1 MVVYVDQAMWAWQ
14 GLKWCHLLADD
25 LDDLHRF
32 AASLGIKRTSFQAA
46 PKSSVPHYDLTAYER
61 KQAIARGAV
70 PCTRTEIVIIAR
82 RLRSK
87 GLSTTQP
94 HSDRGRERSARNS
107 APLSH
112 CRVRKRAGRASCDQD

>member
-61 KQAIARGAV
+61 QQAIAKGAV
-70 PCTRTEIVIIAR
+70 PCSRTEIVIIAR

-94 HSDRGRERSARNS
+94 HSDRGRKRSARNS
-107 APLSH
+107 APLSD
-112 CRVRKRAGRASCDQD
+112 GRR

>member
-1 MVVYVDQAMWAWQ
+1 MTVGALCLAVAFAALAGVLCRLGSWAKRAMVVYVDQAMWAWQ

-61 KQAIARGAV
+61 KQAIARGRGPV
-70 PCTRTEIVIIAR
+70 QPDGNRDHRTPPSV
-82 RLRSK
+82 
-87 GLSTTQP
+87 
-94 HSDRGRERSARNS
+94 
-107 APLSH
+107 
-112 CRVRKRAGRASCDQD
+112 

>member
-14 GLKWCHLLADD
+14 GLKWCHLLADN

-61 KQAIARGAV
+61 RQAIAKGAV
-70 PCTRTEIVIIAR
+70 PCSRTEIAIIAR
-82 RLRSK
+82 RLRSN

-94 HSDRGRERSARNS
+94 HSDRGRKRSDRSS
-107 APLSH
+107 AE
-112 CRVRKRAGRASCDQD
+112 

>member
-82 RLRSK
+82 RRGSAQRNLTRIEAEKGQLETRLR
-87 GLSTTQP
+87 
-94 HSDRGRERSARNS
+94 
-107 APLSH
+107 
-112 CRVRKRAGRASCDQD
+112 